1 MHRPITPDFARLYIA
16 VRLDLPLGLA
26 SAQAV
31 HAAFLFAQQHPEH
44 VGSWQR
50 DSQYLVIVTVPDEVE
65 LIGLASRALKAGID
79 VATWHEP
86 DLAGATT
93 AVALQ
98 PGPTARRLCANLALH
113 GRESALV

>member
-1 MHRPITPDFARLYIA
+1 MYLA
-16 VRLDLPLGLA
+16 VRSDLPLGLS

-44 VGSWQR
+44 VGPWQR
-50 DSQYLVIVTVPDEVE
+50 ESQYLVIVTVPDETA
-65 LIGLASRALKAGID
+65 LIALASRALASGID
-79 VATWHEP
+79 VSTWHEP

-98 PGPTARRLCANLALH
+98 PGPIARRLCANLALH
-113 GRESALV
+113 GRELTSV